1 MKNLHWRCSWCF
13 HYREDDLNVY
23 MKCPTTVLETGFKG
37 CLDCCLNRIYSTSK
51 KLHNLCVQ
59 TYCQNHWWSAM
70 TCVVWFPFAFGSDIH
85 IRRGTYFL
93 HLSKY
98 SQTIN
103 IARIEEEWFVIIS
116 SKMGQCL
123 NCNFVVFQK
132 SIMWDGD
139 ISSKVTKFTFLLIQ
153 LKWFM
158 SG

>member
-1 MKNLHWRCSWCF
+1 MISMFTWNAQQLFWRQGSKGA
-13 HYREDDLNVY
+13 L
-23 MKCPTTVLETGFKG
+23 TVASIAFT
-37 CLDCCLNRIYSTSK
+37 RPPK

-103 IARIEEEWFVIIS
+103 IARIEEEWFLIIS

-123 NCNFVVFQK
+123 KLCDFVVFQK